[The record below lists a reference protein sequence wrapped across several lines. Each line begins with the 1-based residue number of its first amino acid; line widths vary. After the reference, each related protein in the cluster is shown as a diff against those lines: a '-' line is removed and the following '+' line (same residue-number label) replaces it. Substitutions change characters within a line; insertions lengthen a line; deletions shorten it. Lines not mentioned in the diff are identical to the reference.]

1 MRKTK
6 ANRRKKIHYRIRNK
20 IKGTAT
26 RPRLNIFRS
35 NRFIYAQ
42 VIDDVNGLTLASASS
57 FEAAVVNEGNKSEQ
71 AKKVGTLLADRCKE
85 QNITSLVFDRGGYL
99 YHGRVK
105 ALADGAREGGLQ
117 F

>member
-35 NRFIYAQ
+35 NRYIYAQ